1 MREDIKN
8 LISDLGKNF
17 SDIKRNLFGSLNN
30 SDKLFIWD
38 KEKIR

>member
-17 SDIKRNLFGSLNN
+17 PDIKRNLFGSLNN